1 MEHAEVIGALRDAG
15 VLAAIRWAYESAARR
30 ALEMYSPADGHDVAW
45 LGNTRYVLFRD
56 RLDRVFSC
64 DRYQIF
70 HDMAGAAEP
79 DPDVLY
85 AELPEDDIRAMPA
98 VAPGLVVRADLH
110 GSPGWACRAGR
121 FLITSGEYGHV
132 DTIQWAYKSLTK
144 RVVAL
149 QPPPA
154 RHWEPDNA
162 LFSIEE
168 LIGSE
173 EPGMHVFTGPHAFQ
187 GQSLDLPTFV
197 VAHSLDPAG
206 GEVELVFGR
215 PRMNTAGGPAWHWF
229 ENLLATP
236 LPSTWAGDA
245 PARLWLVPSDP
256 AVPAEG
262 R

>member
-1 MEHAEVIGALRDAG
+1 MDEHAEVIGELRDAG

-45 LGNTRYVLFRD
+45 LGNTRYVLLRD

-64 DRYQIF
+64 DRYQAF
-70 HDMAGAAEP
+70 E
-79 DPDVLY
+79 DVTGVADLDLDLLY
-85 AELPEDDIRAMPA
+85 AELPEEDIRAMPA
-98 VAPGLVVRADLH
+98 IAPGLMVRADLH

-154 RHWEPDNA
+154 RHADFDDA
-162 LFSIEE
+162 LFGIEE
-168 LIGSE
+168 FISPG
-173 EPGMHVFTGPHAFQ
+173 EPGMRAFPRH
-187 GQSLDLPTFV
+187 GLELPTFV
-197 VAHSLDPAG
+197 VAHSLEPVS
-206 GEVELVFGR
+206 GEIELIFGR
-215 PRMNTAGGPAWHWF
+215 PRMNTAGGPAWYWI
-229 ENLLATP
+229 EDLLATP
-236 LPSTWAGDA
+236 LPATWITGA
-245 PARLWLVPSDP
+245 PVRLRLVPSET
-256 AVPAEG
+256 AAAPAEG

>member
-1 MEHAEVIGALRDAG
+1 MDEQAEVIGELRDAG

-30 ALEMYSPADGHDVAW
+30 AVEMYSPADGHDVAW

-64 DRYQIF
+64 DRYQVF
-70 HDMAGAAEP
+70 EDATGAAEP
-79 DPDVLY
+79 DLDLLY

-98 VAPGLVVRADLH
+98 VAPGLMVRADLH

-132 DTIQWAYKSLTK
+132 ETIQWASKSLTK

-154 RHWEPDNA
+154 LDWEAGDA
-162 LFSIEE
+162 LFGIEE
-168 LIGSE
+168 FIGPQQ
-173 EPGMHVFTGPHAFQ
+173 PGVRLFPRHG
-187 GQSLDLPTFV
+187 LELPTFV
-197 VAHSLDPAG
+197 VAHSLEPVS

-215 PRMNTAGGPAWHWF
+215 PRMNTAGGPAWYWF
-229 ENLLATP
+229 EDLLAAP
-236 LPSTWAGDA
+236 LPATWVPDA
-245 PARLWLVPSDP
+245 PVRLWLVPPEP